1 MSDVFQIHTL
11 HTSTDV
17 LTVTVIGELDAF
29 TANQLRLALTG
40 WELPIAECVVDL
52 SQVTFM
58 DSSGLKELIAARQ
71 HLHERSAA
79 VRLSGAQGQVDR
91 LLKMTGVDELF
102 STAAST

>member
-29 TANQLRLALTG
+29 TANQLRLALAG
-40 WELPIAECVVDL
+40 WELPIVDCVVDL

-71 HLHERSAA
+71 HLHERSAT
-79 VRLSGAQGQVDR
+79 VRLSGARGQVER

-102 STAAST
+102 STPATT